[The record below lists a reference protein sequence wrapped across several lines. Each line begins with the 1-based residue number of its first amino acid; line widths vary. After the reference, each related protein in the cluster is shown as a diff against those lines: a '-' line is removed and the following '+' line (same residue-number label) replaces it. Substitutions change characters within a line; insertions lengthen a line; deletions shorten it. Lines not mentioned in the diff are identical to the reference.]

1 MKNTKEVS
9 MTIDEHT
16 LLSMPE
22 SDYMN
27 IEQQAFFRRC
37 LEDQR
42 DELLNNFTQTT
53 RYLRET
59 ESKPDPL
66 DRATQEEEYAIEL
79 RTRDRERKL
88 LHKIEKAIQRIKCG
102 EYGYS
107 EESGDPIGLKRLL
120 ARPTAT
126 LTVEEQERHELH
138 ERQFGS

>member
-1 MKNTKEVS
+1 
-9 MTIDEHT
+9 MTVDELT

-27 IEQQAFFRRC
+27 AEQLAFFRRC

-42 DELLNNFTQTT
+42 DDLLNNFTQTT
-53 RYLRET
+53 RHLQET
-59 ESKPDPL
+59 ESKPDPV

-88 LHKIEKAIQRIKCG
+88 LHKIEKAMQRINRG

-107 EESGDPIGLKRLL
+107 EETGEPIGLKRLL

>member
-1 MKNTKEVS
+1 
-9 MTIDEHT
+9 MTVDERT

-27 IEQQAFFRRC
+27 AEQLAFFRRC

-42 DELLNNFTQTT
+42 DDLLNNFTQTT
-53 RYLRET
+53 RHLQET
-59 ESKPDPL
+59 ESKPDPV

-88 LHKIEKAIQRIKCG
+88 LHKIEKAMQRINRG

-107 EESGDPIGLKRLL
+107 EETGEPIGLKRLL

>member
-1 MKNTKEVS
+1 
-9 MTIDEHT
+9 MTVDERT

-27 IEQQAFFRRC
+27 AEQLAFFRRC
-37 LEDQR
+37 LEVQR
-42 DELLNNFTQTT
+42 DDLLNNFTQTT
-53 RYLRET
+53 RHLQET
-59 ESKPDPL
+59 ESKPDPV
-66 DRATQEEEYAIEL
+66 DRATQEEEYALEL
-79 RTRDRERKL
+79 RTRDRKRKL
-88 LHKIEKAIQRIKCG
+88 LHKIEKAMQRINRG

-107 EESGDPIGLKRLL
+107 EETGEPTGLKRLL

>member
-1 MKNTKEVS
+1 
-9 MTIDEHT
+9 MTVDERT

-27 IEQQAFFRRC
+27 AEQLAFFRRC

-42 DELLNNFTQTT
+42 DDLLNNFTQTT
-53 RYLRET
+53 RHLQET
-59 ESKPDPL
+59 ESKPDPV

-88 LHKIEKAIQRIKCG
+88 LHKIEKAMQRINRG

-107 EESGDPIGLKRLL
+107 EETGEPIGLKRLL

-126 LTVEEQERHELH
+126 LTLEEQERHELH

>member
-1 MKNTKEVS
+1 
-9 MTIDEHT
+9 MTVDELT

-27 IEQQAFFRRC
+27 AEQLAFFRRC

-42 DELLNNFTQTT
+42 DDLLNNFTRTT
-53 RYLRET
+53 RHLRET
-59 ESKPDPL
+59 ESKPDPV

-88 LHKIEKAIQRIKCG
+88 LHKIEIAIQRINRG

-107 EESGDPIGLKRLL
+107 EETGEPIGLKRLL

-126 LTVEEQERHELH
+126 LTVEEQERHELL

>member
-1 MKNTKEVS
+1 
-9 MTIDEHT
+9 MTVDERT

-27 IEQQAFFRRC
+27 AEQLAFFRRC

-42 DELLNNFTQTT
+42 DDLLNNFTQTT
-53 RYLRET
+53 RHLQKT
-59 ESKPDPL
+59 ESKPDPV

-88 LHKIEKAIQRIKCG
+88 LHKIEIAIQRINRG

-107 EESGDPIGLKRLL
+107 EETGEPIGLKRLL

-126 LTVEEQERHELH
+126 LTVEEQERHELL